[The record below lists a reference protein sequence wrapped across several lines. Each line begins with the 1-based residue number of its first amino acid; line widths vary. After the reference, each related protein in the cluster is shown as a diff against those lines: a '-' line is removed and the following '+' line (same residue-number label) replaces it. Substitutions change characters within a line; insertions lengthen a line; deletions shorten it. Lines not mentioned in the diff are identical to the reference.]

1 MFDLRGRLL
10 EEEYARTKSLLQER
24 EAEKMKNECSI
35 MIDAWSDK
43 KRRNIM
49 NVCTNCADGTSFI
62 SSKEMSEMLHTSEVI
77 FELVDKAIEDFGPD
91 DVVQVV
97 TDNAS
102 NNMGAKK
109 LLHVKRPH
117 IFWTSCATHTINLML
132 QGIGNMP
139 RFKKVI
145 DQAKAFTIFVYGHTR
160 TLECMR
166 YFTEKKE
173 IVRPGVTRFASN
185 YLTLDNIQEK
195 KDQLRK
201 MVVHSRWDSLKDVK
215 LKKRKMSQQLY

>member
-1 MFDLRGRLL
+1 L

-24 EAEKMKNECSI
+24 EAEKMKNGCSI
-35 MIDAWSDK
+35 MTDAWSDK
-43 KRRNIM
+43 KRRSIM

-62 SSKEMSEMLHTSEVI
+62 SSKEMSDVSHTSEVI
-77 FELVDKAIEDFGPD
+77 FELVDKSIEDIGPD

-117 IFWTSCATHTINLML
+117 IFWISCATHTINLML

-139 RFKKVI
+139 RFKN
-145 DQAKAFTIFVYGHTR
+145 AR
-160 TLECMR
+160 T
-166 YFTEKKE
+166 
-173 IVRPGVTRFASN
+173 S
-185 YLTLDNIQEK
+185 
-195 KDQLRK
+195 
-201 MVVHSRWDSLKDVK
+201 
-215 LKKRKMSQQLY
+215 SQHRTPEVSE